1 VTTTPTEWRTRLAVH
16 YTGPDNVEHE
26 ITPIQSF
33 TPTFSTTA
41 EPLHSIERTHVG
53 VVYSPQSLTFSMTVP
68 AVGDAAAKLTA
79 IALQGQHFDITL
91 QEQVGND
98 WSFSTIVMKDC
109 VITSASPTPATISG
123 VPQAQFSG
131 FSMHVESTDT
141 HNTKTVAPPQSG
153 S

>member
-1 VTTTPTEWRTRLAVH
+1 VSITPTEWNTRLAVH
-16 YTGPDNVEHE
+16 YTDPDNVDHV
-26 ITPIQSF
+26 ISPIQSF

-68 AVGDAAAKLTA
+68 VVGDAVGKLTA
-79 IALQGQHFDITL
+79 IALQGQLFDIAL
-91 QEQVGND
+91 QEQSGSD

-109 VITSASPTPATISG
+109 VITSASPTPASISG

-131 FSMHVESTDT
+131 FSMHVEATDAG
-141 HNTKTVAPPQSG
+141 NTKTVSPPQSG